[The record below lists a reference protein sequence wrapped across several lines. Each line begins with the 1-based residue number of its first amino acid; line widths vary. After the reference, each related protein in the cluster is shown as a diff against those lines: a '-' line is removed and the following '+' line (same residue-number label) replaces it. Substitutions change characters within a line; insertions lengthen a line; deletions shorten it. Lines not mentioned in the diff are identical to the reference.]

1 MEGML
6 MAKPLVNDQ
15 LWKLIEPI
23 LPKHPPRPKGGRPP
37 VGNRKT
43 LTGIIFVL
51 KTGIPWQYLPKE
63 MGCGSGMTCWRR
75 LQEWQ
80 KAGIWDK
87 IHCILLN
94 HLRKK
99 DKIDFSRA
107 VVDSASVRAVFG
119 GRKRARMQRIDGNW
133 GRNITLSP
141 MPTVSLSR

>member
-1 MEGML
+1 

-15 LWKLIEPI
+15 LWKVIEPI

-37 VGNRKT
+37 IDNRKT
-43 LTGIIFVL
+43 LNGIIFVL
-51 KTGIPWQYLPKE
+51 KTGIPWQYLPRE

-75 LQEWQ
+75 LHDWQ

-87 IHCILLN
+87 IHRILLN
-94 HLRKK
+94 HLREK

-119 GRKRARMQRIDGNW
+119 GRKQARMQRIDGNW

-141 MPTVSLSR
+141 TQMVSLWR